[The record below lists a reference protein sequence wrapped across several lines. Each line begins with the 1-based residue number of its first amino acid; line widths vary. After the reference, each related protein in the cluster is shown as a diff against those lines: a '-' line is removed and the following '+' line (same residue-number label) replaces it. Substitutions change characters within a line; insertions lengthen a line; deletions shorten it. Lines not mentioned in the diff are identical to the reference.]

1 MVGIKQNLQLDM
13 FNSNEKVIIDKLSE
27 SWQINFSRKVTFKN
41 SVYSFLLVRGSERI
55 CQEFHLSREV
65 LILLIDDNFIPR
77 CLDFVDKTMEDY
89 HNRLDKLCVILI
101 CNDSELEAKIS
112 KIIQQDKET
121 RIIIPFTYDEI
132 LNYKNSIEEFQIRK
146 LKKHFYERDL
156 FAYETPLKTDMYFYG
171 RENIIQNLYGKYNS
185 GQCATLFGLRRI
197 GKTSSLYAIFRLMD
211 MREEP
216 YVYIDCS
223 EPSFHKRRWN
233 ESLFLLIEEL
243 HKKVLNSSKCGIT
256 KDENLYTEK
265 NASRLFED
273 DLRKIFNAKGKKRIL
288 IVLDEIENITFD
300 ISPSSHWK
308 DDLDFIY
315 FWQVL
320 RSVFQKEQDL
330 LSITIA
336 GVNPKAIETPIISG
350 HDNPI
355 YRYMNIT
362 YLPFF
367 DSKEVREMITS
378 IGLYMGMSFDEEVF
392 TYLTDDFGGHPFIIR
407 QICSKLFN
415 EIKTNNTNKYISK
428 YFYEERREELT
439 KSIYDY
445 LDLIIIILK
454 EKYPLEYELLE
465 YLAQDDSKTFDEY
478 ANESIEIIEHLLGY
492 GLIKKNSSNYHFK
505 IKSIKPYIKEK
516 STISAIPTTREAK
529 WAKISEMRNSLE
541 IDLRLLIKQTLRSNY
556 GVQEAKNKFL
566 SILSNK
572 SKYDNMAFNDIF
584 KSHLYFEDL
593 RKIIEKE
600 WAIFEKIFNKDKGIF
615 SRHMEMINKYRIDA
629 HANEID
635 DATVGL
641 VFSSIKWIDNK
652 TKDYID

>member
-1 MVGIKQNLQLDM
+1 MVGIKNNLKIDM
-13 FNSNEKVIIDKLSE
+13 LSKNEQIIVNKLANA
-27 SWQINFSRKVTFKN
+27 WQINFARQTEFKN
-41 SVYSFLLVRGSERI
+41 SKYSFLLVRGSDRI
-55 CQEFHLSREV
+55 SQEFHLSREV
-65 LILLIDDNFIPR
+65 LILFIDEKFIPR

-101 CNDSELEAKIS
+101 CNDSELENKIS
-112 KIIQQDKET
+112 QIIQQDKET
-121 RIIIPFTYDEI
+121 RILIPFTYTEI
-132 LNYKNSIEEFQIRK
+132 LNYHNNIEDLQVRK

-197 GKTSSLYAIFRLMD
+197 GKTSSLYAVFRLMD

-233 ESLFLLIEEL
+233 ETLFLIIEEL
-243 HKKVLNSSKCGIT
+243 HKKVLNSVKCGIT
-256 KDENLYTEK
+256 KDETLYTEK
-265 NASRLFED
+265 DASKLFEN

-300 ISPSSHWK
+300 ISPSIHWK

-330 LSITIA
+330 ISIMIA
-336 GVNPKAIETPIISG
+336 GFNPKAIETSIIRG
-350 HDNPI
+350 YDNPI
-355 YRYMNIT
+355 YRYMNIL

-367 DSKEVREMITS
+367 ESKEVREMITS
-378 IGLYMGMSFDEEVF
+378 IGSYMGMTLDDEVF

-415 EIKTNNTNKYISK
+415 LIKNNNSKHITKFFYSEKQEI
-428 YFYEERREELT
+428 LT

-465 YLAQDDSKTFDEY
+465 YLSKDDIKTFNEY
-478 ANESIEIIEHLLGY
+478 ANESNELIAHLLGY
-492 GLIKKNSSNYHFK
+492 GLIKEENSNYHFRL
-505 IKSIKPYIKEK
+505 KSIKPYINEK
-516 STISAIPTTREAK
+516 SIIDVIPSTKEAK
-529 WAKISEMRNSLE
+529 WSMISEKRNILE
-541 IDLRLLIKQTLRSNY
+541 TNLRLIVKQTLRSNF
-556 GVQEAKNKFL
+556 GIEDGKNKFI

-572 SKYDNMAFNDIF
+572 SKYENMGFNDIF

-600 WAIFEKIFNKDKGIF
+600 WEVFKKIFNNDKTIF
-615 SRHMEMINKYRIDA
+615 SRHMELVNKYRVDA

-635 DATVGL
+635 NPTMGL
-641 VFSSIKWIDNK
+641 VLSSLQWINSQI
-652 TKDYID
+652 KDYID